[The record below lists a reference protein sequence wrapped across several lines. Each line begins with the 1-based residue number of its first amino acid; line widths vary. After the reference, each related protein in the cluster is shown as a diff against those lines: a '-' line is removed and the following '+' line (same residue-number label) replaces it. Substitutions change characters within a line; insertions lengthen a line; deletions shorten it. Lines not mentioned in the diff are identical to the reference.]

1 MFKQLYLKYLKRL
14 MVFTI
19 IVMAAYIGCHYFCSF
34 LLSPF
39 CIYLIVFFLIIM
51 AVSHAVVLRT
61 DAMRLEFAP
70 DPETDEETR
79 KAELVSIEKKFVTRY
94 MLTTTVK
101 LLLFLVLLVV
111 YAVLNRSDMLR
122 FGLNFL
128 VLYVAYSVFEIIVL
142 KKPLLK

>member
-14 MVFTI
+14 LVFTI
-19 IVMAAYIGCHYFCSF
+19 IVMAAYICCHYFCSF
-34 LLSPF
+34 VLSPF
-39 CIYLIVFFLIIM
+39 CIYLILLFLVIM

-61 DAMRLEFAP
+61 DAMRLEYSP
-70 DPETDEETR
+70 DPEKDDEAR
-79 KAELVSIEKKFVTRY
+79 KADLVAIEKKFVTRY

-101 LLLFLVLLVV
+101 LLLFLALLLV
-111 YAVLNRSDMLR
+111 YAFLNRSDMLR

-128 VLYVAYSVFEIIVL
+128 VLYIAYSVFEIIVL